1 MDPTP
6 WHGKPAPPSKI
17 ETPRDPPLFLTSSR
31 GSNHAF
37 FFSLVFLVSLR
48 VTAPSVMRNGRW
60 APLPARR
67 PFQP

>member
-1 MDPTP
+1 MILPPGTGSPPRKNRDPQ
-6 WHGKPAPPSKI
+6 G
-17 ETPRDPPLFLTSSR
+17 PPLFLTSSR